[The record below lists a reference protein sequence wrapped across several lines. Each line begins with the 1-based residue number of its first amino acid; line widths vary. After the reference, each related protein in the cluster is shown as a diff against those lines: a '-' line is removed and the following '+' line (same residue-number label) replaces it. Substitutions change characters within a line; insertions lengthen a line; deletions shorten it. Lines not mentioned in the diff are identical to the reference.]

1 MADTEMGGL
10 VAPVRFITIILGCFS
25 KLGTMRKLADLREQW
40 RTAEA
45 GNVRDLR

>member
-10 VAPVRFITIILGCFS
+10 VAPVRFITAISGSFS
-25 KLGTMRKLADLREQW
+25 RLGTMRKLAELREQW

-45 GNVRDLR
+45 GYVWDLR